1 MQNVVRYRVS
11 GIRYQVFGI
20 RYWVLVGPGR
30 DRVVNFFLAQKNR
43 ILYIDYQAKMYRILI
58 IEDEEAVR
66 SLLRHILSTRITAEG
81 MIDEAGSIS
90 SALEKIHEFEPD
102 IVLLDIH
109 LSDGTAFDLLSRL
122 EKISFKVIFVTAY
135 EEYAVQAFKFSAID
149 YILKPVNPDEL
160 LNAVSKAG
168 EMLQQEMVR
177 KLNILNGNLDPE
189 NHHKKILVRTS
200 DNIYLVK
207 TDELLCCE
215 SDQSYT
221 RLHLLDGKVILV
233 SRSLREFEEM
243 LSPIGFF
250 RTHKS
255 YLINMQL
262 IDHLEKAG
270 GGFVVM
276 KSGMKLPL
284 ASRKRDQFMQML
296 EKTV

>member
-1 MQNVVRYRVS
+1 
-11 GIRYQVFGI
+11 
-20 RYWVLVGPGR
+20 
-30 DRVVNFFLAQKNR
+30 
-43 ILYIDYQAKMYRILI
+43 LYTDCQTIMNRILI
-58 IEDEEAVR
+58 IDDEEAVR
-66 SLLRHILSTRITAEG
+66 SLLRRILSIRITAEG

-90 SALEKIHEFEPD
+90 SALEKIQEFKPD
-102 IVLLDIH
+102 IVLLDIR
-109 LSDGTAFDLLSRL
+109 LSDGTGFDLLKRL
-122 EKISFKVIFVTAY
+122 ENISFKVIFVTAF
-135 EEYAVQAFKFSAID
+135 EKYAIQAFKYSAVD
-149 YILKPVNPDEL
+149 YILKPIDPDEL
-160 LNAVSKAG
+160 LQAIAKAG
-168 EMLQQEMVR
+168 EIIQHEEVQR
-177 KLNILNGNLDPE
+177 LNTLWENLAPE
-189 NHHKKILVRTS
+189 NPHKKILVRTS

-215 SDQSYT
+215 SDRSYT

-233 SRSLREFEEM
+233 SRSLKEFEEM

-255 YLINMQL
+255 YLINIQL